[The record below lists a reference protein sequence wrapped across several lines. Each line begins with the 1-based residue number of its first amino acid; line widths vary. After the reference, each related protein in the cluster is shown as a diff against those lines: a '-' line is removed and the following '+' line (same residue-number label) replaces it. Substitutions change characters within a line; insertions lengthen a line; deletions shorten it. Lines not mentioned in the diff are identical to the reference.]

1 MLTEIKKAIIEFRI
15 SLLHAKYHRNM
26 KRAETASFNKDLG
39 SFKRHIYTAEDAWRK
54 IVILINSKSYKGED
68 TNG

>member
-15 SLLHAKYHRNM
+15 GLLHAKYHRHM
-26 KRAETASFNKDLG
+26 KKATLASVDKDLA
-39 SFKRHIYTAEDAWRK
+39 SFKRHIYSAEDSWRK

>member
-1 MLTEIKKAIIEFRI
+1 MIKEIKKAIIEFRI
-15 SLLHAKYHRNM
+15 ALLHAKYHRNM
-26 KRAETASFNKDLG
+26 KKAELASFNKDLG
-39 SFKRHIYTAEDAWRK
+39 AFQNHIYSAEDAWRK